1 MATASASSRLDAP
14 GLPRRRTVSET
25 APRRRL
31 AEPRLAVGIG
41 RRHRT
46 AVLCALILAG
56 AYMATLGHAGGLAS
70 RLTVLAANLDNP
82 RKIALGPG
90 GTVYVV
96 EAGSGGNT
104 ARRRCLATCVGD
116 TGAIVRVDH
125 GVVTPVVT
133 GLGSV
138 AGPSAL
144 EAEGPAA
151 VLLSRGRYDV
161 LMQDMDVTPAGVNPL
176 GLRDAGDL
184 ILAGSNAA
192 SAQVVANLARFEA
205 IHNPD
210 HGAGPGPK
218 FGDPI
223 IDSDPYAMVA
233 YRGGFAIVDA
243 SADDLLWLR
252 PDGHI
257 SVLAVFPTQR
267 EVLTAAER
275 RDLGPH
281 APSVLNVRS
290 VPTCVTVGPQG
301 ALYVG
306 ELTGWPYQVG
316 KARIWRVLPGHRPEL
331 DASGFTTVIDLA
343 YDRADLLVLEIDS
356 RGLLDP
362 TAPGALIR
370 VAPDGARTLVASAG
384 LDYPTGIAVGNGL
397 IYISNNGI
405 YPGSGSERRGEL
417 VTLPAKL
424 GA

>member
-1 MATASASSRLDAP
+1 MRTAAP
-14 GLPRRRTVSET
+14 GP
-25 APRRRL
+25 P
-31 AEPRLAVGIG
+31 PVGSHRVAAGLG
-41 RRHRT
+41 RRCR
-46 AVLCALILAG
+46 AAGICALLLALTSG
-56 AYMATLGHAGGLAS
+56 ATLGRAAPVVS
-70 RLTVLAANLDNP
+70 PRLTVLAANLDNP
-82 RKIALGPG
+82 RKIVLGPG
-90 GTVYVV
+90 GAVYVV

-104 ARRRCLATCVGD
+104 SSHRCLTTCVGD

-125 GVVTPVVT
+125 GVVTPVVS

-138 AGPSAL
+138 AGPTAQ

-161 LMQDMDVTPAGVNPL
+161 LMQDMEITPSGVNPL

-184 ILAGSNAA
+184 IVTDGNAA
-192 SAQVVANLARFEA
+192 AARIIANLARFEA

-218 FGDPI
+218 YGDPI

-243 SADDLLWLR
+243 SADDLLWLQ

-257 SVLAVFPTQR
+257 SVLAVFPTER
-267 EVLTAAER
+267 ETLTASER
-275 RDLGPH
+275 RELGPH
-281 APSVLNVRS
+281 APSSLNVRS
-290 VPTCVTVGPQG
+290 VPTCVAVGPDG

-316 KARIWRVLPGHRPEL
+316 KARIWRIVSGHRPEVY
-331 DASGFTTVIDLA
+331 ASGFTTVIDLA
-343 YDRADLLVLEIDS
+343 FDRADLLVLEIDS

-370 VAPDGARTLVASAG
+370 VAPGGAQTLVAAAG
-384 LDYPTGIAVGNGL
+384 LSYPTGIAVGNGL
-397 IYISNNGI
+397 IYISNDGI
-405 YPGSGSERRGEL
+405 YPGSRGEPHGEL
-417 VTLPAKL
+417 VALPASV